1 MKIVVVILMLFALSG
16 LFIIHNNDL
25 SVFEKEDSGKFMEL
39 YSGWTDKFYFNVQTL
54 TGNAVKLDWFP
65 E

>member
-1 MKIVVVILMLFALSG
+1 MVFVLSG
-16 LFIIHNNDL
+16 LFIVHNNNL
-25 SVFEKEDSGKFMEL
+25 NIFEREDSGKFLDL
-39 YSGWTDKFYFNVQTL
+39 YSGWTGKFFSNVGTL

>member
-1 MKIVVVILMLFALSG
+1 MKIILFVLMLFVLSG
-16 LFIIHNNDL
+16 LFIIHNNNL
-25 SVFEKEDSGKFMEL
+25 NVFDSEYSGKFVDL
-39 YSGWTDKFYFNVQTL
+39 YSGWVSKFFSNVGTL